1 MRPVVRSLTHHW
13 RANLA
18 VALGAAVASTILTG
32 ALLAGDSVKGSLR
45 ALTLERLGGID
56 AALVTEGFFREGLAA
71 DLASRSGATIAPAAL
86 ARGTAVHGST
96 RTRAAG
102 VAIYGVDD
110 RFATLFGGGA
120 DLSLLKAEQAPGGI
134 FPPLAVNESFAREL
148 EAKEGDDV
156 LLTFELP
163 GEIPRET
170 LLGEKDADDVLA
182 TRRFTLAR
190 ILPDRGLGGFNL
202 APHQAQPLN
211 AFVALPR
218 LQEALERKGKA
229 NSLFA
234 DGRPIEIRGA
244 VRLEDLGLRIV
255 RASRRGGS
263 GREGGG
269 STRPA
274 SPRDVGNG
282 SGKAAAHP
290 GRVEPPTDRPDPP
303 LPEAGQVS
311 LESEEFFVKPTAVET
326 AEALG
331 KDLGA
336 TPRRVF
342 TYLATGLRANG
353 RLLPYSMV
361 AGLDGQSLADGEV
374 LLNRWAA
381 EDLDAKP
388 GDAVQ
393 MSYLVMGPGGG
404 LVERTAPLR
413 VRGVLEMTGL
423 GADRTLTPTFPG
435 IEEAEDIAAWD
446 PPFPVDLS
454 VIRPKDEQYWD
465 DHGPAPKAFISLE
478 TAQRLWRTRF
488 GDLTAV
494 RFETADPARLEE
506 ALRRELPARV
516 GLEPFGFAFQPV
528 KQRGL
533 EAADGSTDFAGL
545 FLAFSF
551 FLILSAVLL
560 VGLLF
565 SLAVERRAGELGL
578 LLAVGYPVRKV
589 RRRLLAEGAV
599 LAGVGA
605 LVGLAGAVGY
615 AWLLMAG
622 LRTWWLPAVGTP
634 YLFLHVNPVSLITG
648 WTVSVL
654 VVLLAIAWTVRRLA
668 KVPSP
673 ALLAGS
679 TTVPGP
685 AKPGRLARWLAPG
698 AAVAALGLALVML
711 TSGETASPALA
722 FGTGACLLASGLAF
736 VSLWVRRP
744 RPARHLS
751 LGAMAARNGAASPGR
766 SLLSVALVACACFVL
781 VTVAANRRSEGGE
794 GAPEGAGGFTLF
806 AESDVPLVHDLD
818 RPNGRQALGIPE
830 EEEPALEGTAV
841 LACRLLPGDDA
852 SCLNLYRP
860 ERPRLLGVPPEIAE
874 HDFRFRKTIEETA
887 SPWSLLAKDL
897 GPGVIPAVADEASA
911 TWILKLGLGDELE
924 MEDEAGRP
932 IRLRLVGLLEPSL
945 FQSEMLVSEANLLR
959 YFPSRAGRSFFLF
972 DAPPEKAA
980 EVSRVLEEGLGR
992 YGFDVSTTAERLAAY
1007 RAVENTY
1014 LSTFQALGGF
1024 GLLLGTLGLGIA
1036 LLRGILE
1043 RRRELAALRAF
1054 GFRRRRIAWMVTAE
1068 NAFLLLLGV
1077 LLGTLAGLLAVAPHL
1092 AAGGGSIP
1100 WAPLAGTLAAVIAAG
1115 LLSSIAA
1122 VWSALGAPLLPVL
1135 KEER

>member
-1 MRPVVRSLTHHW
+1 MRPVFRSLTYHW

-32 ALLAGDSVKGSLR
+32 ALLAGDSVQGSLR
-45 ALTLERLGGID
+45 DLTLERLGGID
-56 AALVTEGFFREGLAA
+56 AALVTESFFREALANDLAA
-71 DLASRSGATIAPAAL
+71 RSGARIATVAL
-86 ARGTAVHGST
+86 ARGNSVHGSS

-102 VAIYGVDD
+102 VAIYGVDG
-110 RFATLFGGGA
+110 RFASVFGGGA
-120 DLSLLKAEQAPGGI
+120 DLSILTSERAPGGI
-134 FPPLAVNESFAREL
+134 FPPVAVNESLAREL
-148 EAKEGDDV
+148 GAHKGDDL

-163 GEIPRET
+163 GAIPRES

-190 ILPDRGLGGFNL
+190 VLPDRGLGGFSL
-202 APHQAQPLN
+202 ASHQAQPLN
-211 AFVALPR
+211 AFIALPR
-218 LQEALERKGKA
+218 LQEALEREGRA
-229 NSLFA
+229 NGLLA
-234 DGRPIEIRGA
+234 AIPPAGRPIEIRGA
-244 VRLEDLGLRIV
+244 VRLEDLGLRVV
-255 RASRRGGS
+255 RA
-263 GREGGG
+263 EG
-269 STRPA
+269 
-274 SPRDVGNG
+274 
-282 SGKAAAHP
+282 H
-290 GRVEPPTDRPDPP
+290 
-303 LPEAGQVS
+303 VS
-311 LESEEFFVKPTAVET
+311 LESEEFFLKPAAVEA
-326 AEALG
+326 AEAIG
-331 KDLGA
+331 KKLGA
-336 TPRRVF
+336 APRRVF

-353 RLLPYSMV
+353 RLLPYSMI
-361 AGLDGQSLADGEV
+361 AGLDGQNLVDGEV

-381 EDLDAKP
+381 EDLAARP
-388 GDAVQ
+388 GDAVR
-393 MSYLVMGPGGG
+393 MSYLVLGPGG
-404 LVERTAPLR
+404 LVERTASLR
-413 VRGVLEMTGL
+413 VRSVVEMNGL

-454 VIRPKDEQYWD
+454 VIRPKDEKYWD
-465 DHGPAPKAFISLE
+465 EHGPAPKALVALE
-478 TAQRLWRTRF
+478 TARRLWRTRF

-494 RFETADPARLEE
+494 RFETADPARLDE

-516 GLEPFGFAFQPV
+516 ALEPFGLAFRPV
-528 KQRGL
+528 KREGL
-533 EAADGSTDFAGL
+533 EAAEGSTDFAGL

-578 LLAVGYPVRKV
+578 LLAVGYPVARV
-589 RRRLLAEGAV
+589 RRRLLAEGVV
-599 LAGVGA
+599 LAGLGA
-605 LVGLAGAVGY
+605 RLGLAGAVGY

-634 YLFLHVNPVSLITG
+634 YLFLHVSPGSLVAG
-648 WTVSVL
+648 WAVSVL

-698 AAVAALGLALVML
+698 AALAALGLALAML
-711 TSGETASPALA
+711 LSGETASPALA
-722 FGTGACLLASGLAF
+722 FATGACLLASGLAF

-744 RPARHLS
+744 RPARHLT

-781 VTVAANRRSEGGE
+781 VTVAANRRSGGGE

-806 AESDVPLVHDLD
+806 AESDIPLVHDLD
-818 RPNGRQALGIPE
+818 RPEGRLALGLPE
-830 EEEPALEGTAV
+830 ESETVLQGTSV

-852 SCLNLYRP
+852 SCLNLFRP
-860 ERPRLLGVPPEIAE
+860 ERPRLLGVPRQIAE
-874 HDFRFRKTIEETA
+874 RGFRFRRTIEETA
-887 SPWSLLAKDL
+887 SPWSLLARDL
-897 GPGVIPAVADEASA
+897 GPGVIPALADEASA

-924 MEDEAGRP
+924 MEDESGRP
-932 IRLRLVGLLEPSL
+932 VRLRLVGLLEPSL
-945 FQSEMLVSEANLLR
+945 FQSELLVSETNLLR
-959 YFPSRAGRSFFLF
+959 YFPSRAGRSFFLL
-972 DAPPEKAA
+972 DAPPERTA

-1036 LLRGILE
+1036 LLRGIVE
-1043 RRRELAALRAF
+1043 RRGELAALRAF

-1077 LLGTLAGLLAVAPHL
+1077 LLGTLAGLLAVTPRL

-1100 WAPLAGTLAAVIAAG
+1100 WAPLAGTLASVIAAG
-1115 LLSSIAA
+1115 LLSSLAA

>member
-1 MRPVVRSLTHHW
+1 MRPVLRSLTYHW

-45 ALTLERLGGID
+45 DLTLERLGGID

-71 DLASRSGATIAPAAL
+71 DLAARSGTRIAPAAL

-96 RTRAAG
+96 QTRAAG

-110 RFATLFGGGA
+110 RFATLFGNGA
-120 DLSLLKAEQAPGGI
+120 DLSVLKAEQAPGGI

-148 EAKEGDDV
+148 GAKEGDDV

-218 LQEALERKGKA
+218 LQEALERKGRA
-229 NSLFA
+229 NGLLA
-234 DGRPIEIRGA
+234 ALPAEGKPIEIRGA
-244 VRLEDLGLRIV
+244 ARLEDLGLRIV
-255 RASRRGGS
+255 RGG
-263 GREGGG
+263 
-269 STRPA
+269 T
-274 SPRDVGNG
+274 
-282 SGKAAAHP
+282 
-290 GRVEPPTDRPDPP
+290 
-303 LPEAGQVS
+303 QVS
-311 LESEEFFVKPTAVET
+311 LESEEFFVKPGAVET
-326 AEALG
+326 AEATA
-331 KDLGA
+331 KELGA
-336 TPRRVF
+336 TSRRVF
-342 TYLATGLRANG
+342 TYLATALRARG

-361 AGLDGQSLADGEV
+361 AGLDGQELADGEV

-381 EDLDAKP
+381 EDLAVNL
-388 GDAVQ
+388 GDVVEI
-393 MSYLVMGPGGG
+393 SYLMMGPGGG
-404 LVERTAPLR
+404 FIERSALLR
-413 VRGVLEMTGL
+413 VRGLVEMTGL

-454 VIRPKDEQYWD
+454 VIRPKDEEYWD
-465 DHGPAPKAFISLE
+465 AHGPAPKALIPLQ

-494 RFETADPARLEE
+494 RFETDDPARLEE

-516 GLEPFGFAFQPV
+516 GLEPFGLTFQPV

-578 LLAVGYPVRKV
+578 LLAVGYPVARV
-589 RRRLLAEGAV
+589 RRLLLAEGAV
-599 LAGVGA
+599 LAGLGA

-634 YLFLHVNPVSLITG
+634 YLFLHVNPASLVTG
-648 WTVSVL
+648 WAVSVL
-654 VVLLAIAWTVRRLA
+654 VVLLAIAWTVRRLV

-698 AAVAALGLALVML
+698 ALVAALGLALVML
-711 TSGETASPALA
+711 TSAKTASPALA
-722 FGTGACLLASGLAF
+722 FGTGALLLTSGLAF

-744 RPARHLS
+744 RPARHLT

-806 AESDVPLVHDLD
+806 AESDVPLVHDLN
-818 RPNGRQALGIPE
+818 RLEGRQALGLPE
-830 EEEPALEGTAV
+830 EDEPALEGTAV

-874 HDFRFRKTIEETA
+874 HAFRFRRTIEETA

-932 IRLRLVGLLEPSL
+932 VRLRLVGLLEPSL

-959 YFPSRAGRSFFLF
+959 HFPSRAGRSFFLL

-1036 LLRGILE
+1036 LLRGIIE

-1077 LLGTLAGLLAVAPHL
+1077 LLGTLAGLLAVAPNL

>member
-1 MRPVVRSLTHHW
+1 VRPVLRSLTHHW

-56 AALVTEGFFREGLAA
+56 AALVTEGFFREGLAK
-71 DLASRSGATIAPAAL
+71 DLAARSGAKIAPAAL

-96 RTRAAG
+96 RTRASG
-102 VAIYGVDD
+102 VAIYGVDE
-110 RFATLFGGGA
+110 RFASVFGGGA
-120 DLSLLKAEQAPGGI
+120 GLAILKSEQAPGGI
-134 FPPLAVNESFAREL
+134 FPPLAVNESLAREL
-148 EAKEGDDV
+148 GAKEGDDV

-170 LLGEKDADDVLA
+170 LLGEKDAEDVLA

-190 ILPDRGLGGFNL
+190 VLPDRGLGGFSL

-218 LQEALERKGKA
+218 LQEALEREGRA
-229 NSLFA
+229 NALFA
-234 DGRPIEIRGA
+234 DGAVEIRGA
-244 VRLEDLGLRIV
+244 ARLEDLGLRLV
-255 RASRRGGS
+255 Q
-263 GREGGG
+263 GGG
-269 STRPA
+269 
-274 SPRDVGNG
+274 
-282 SGKAAAHP
+282 H
-290 GRVEPPTDRPDPP
+290 
-303 LPEAGQVS
+303 VS
-311 LESEEFFVKPTAVET
+311 LESEEFFVKPAAVET

-336 TPRRVF
+336 PPRRVF

-361 AGLDGQSLADGEV
+361 AGLQGQDLADGEV

-381 EDLDAKP
+381 GDLDAKP
-388 GDAVQ
+388 GDAVS

-413 VRGVLEMTGL
+413 VKGIVEMTGL
-423 GADRTLTPTFPG
+423 GTDRTLTPTFPG

-454 VIRPKDEQYWD
+454 VIRPRDEDYWD
-465 DHGPAPKAFISLE
+465 EHGAAPKAFLSLE

-494 RFETADPARLEE
+494 RFEGADPARVEQ

-516 GLEPFGFAFQPV
+516 DLEPFGLAFQPV

-589 RRRLLAEGAV
+589 RRRLLSEGAV
-599 LAGVGA
+599 LAGLGA
-605 LVGLAGAVGY
+605 LLGLAGAVGY

-634 YLFLHVNPVSLITG
+634 YLFLHVNPVSLLTG
-648 WTVSVL
+648 WAVSVL

-668 KVPSP
+668 RVPSP
-673 ALLAGS
+673 SLLAGS
-679 TTVPGP
+679 TTIPGP
-685 AKPGRLARWLAPG
+685 AKPGRLARRLAPG
-698 AAVAALGLALVML
+698 ALVVALGLALVML

-722 FGTGACLLASGLAF
+722 FGTGACVLMSGLAF

-744 RPARHLS
+744 RPARHLT

-806 AESDVPLVHDLD
+806 AESDVPLVHDLN
-818 RPNGRQALGIPE
+818 RPEGRQALGLAE
-830 EEEPALEGTAV
+830 EDEPALQDASV

-860 ERPRLLGVPPEIAE
+860 ERPRLLGVPPEIAK
-874 HDFRFRKTIEETA
+874 HDFRFRRTIEET
-887 SPWSLLAKDL
+887 SNPWNLLTKDL

-932 IRLRLVGLLEPSL
+932 VHLRLVGLLEPSL
-945 FQSEMLVSEANLLR
+945 FQSEMLVSEADLLR
-959 YFPSRAGRSFFLF
+959 YFPSRAGRSFFLL

-980 EVSRVLEEGLGR
+980 EVSRVLEDGLGR

-1024 GLLLGTLGLGIA
+1024 GLLLGTFGLGIA
-1036 LLRGILE
+1036 LLRGIVE
-1043 RRRELAALRAF
+1043 RRGELATLRAF

-1077 LLGTLAGLLAVAPHL
+1077 LLGTLAGLLAVAPNL
-1092 AAGGGSIP
+1092 ASGGGSIP

-1115 LLSSIAA
+1115 LLSSLAA